1 MADLDALYRRHRGA
15 VLSYLV
21 RRVAEP
27 EDAADLL
34 TEVFLVAMRR
44 PDQVPSGDEGRLWL
58 YGVARRRLANHRR
71 GSGRRDAAVA
81 SLAEVLRTQALS
93 APAPTA
99 DLLAV
104 TEQLRLLPAEDRELI
119 TLVAWD
125 GLTPSEAAQVLGLK
139 PGTARARL
147 SRLRERVRCGLA
159 EQPVEVSG
167 HAGQVR
173 AAG

>member
-1 MADLDALYRRHRGA
+1 MADVDSLYRQYRVA

-21 RRVAEP
+21 RRVPEP

-44 PDQVPSGDEGRLWL
+44 PDQVPAGDDAKLWL
-58 YGVARRRLANHRR
+58 YGVARRLLANHRR
-71 GSGRRDAAVA
+71 GLGRRDAAVA
-81 SLAEVLRTQALS
+81 HLAEVLRTQALS

-99 DLLAV
+99 ELIAV
-104 TEQLRLLPAEDRELI
+104 TQQLRRLSAEDRELI

-147 SRLRERVRCGLA
+147 SRLRDKVRLGLA
-159 EQPVEVSG
+159 EQPLEVP
-167 HAGQVR
+167 
-173 AAG
+173 